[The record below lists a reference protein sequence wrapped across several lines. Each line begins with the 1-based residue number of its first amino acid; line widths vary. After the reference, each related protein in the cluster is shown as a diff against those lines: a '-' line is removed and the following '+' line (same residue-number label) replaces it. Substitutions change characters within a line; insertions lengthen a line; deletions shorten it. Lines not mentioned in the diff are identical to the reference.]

1 MTNLLASLRKEGKIH
16 VKKRLKLVARKIRA
30 NYERITSELRANY
43 ERKSFALDCK
53 CLKIKNCVALKL
65 LVITSVITSE
75 SLNGYK

>member
-30 NYERITSELRANY
+30 NYER
-43 ERKSFALDCK
+43 KSFALDCK

-65 LVITSVITSE
+65 LVITSVIKSE